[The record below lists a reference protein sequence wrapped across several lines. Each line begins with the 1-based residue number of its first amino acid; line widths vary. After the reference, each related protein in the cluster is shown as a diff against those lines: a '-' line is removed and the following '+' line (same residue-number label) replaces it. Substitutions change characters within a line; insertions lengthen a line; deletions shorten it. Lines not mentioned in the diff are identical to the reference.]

1 MVTTTT
7 IPNER
12 LAGLDVHQGD
22 ILQILA
28 SGEREFVVRIERSDR
43 TAPPDKGSAA
53 AWVRSAR
60 GLVPLTLGVTP
71 DEVRMDFYA
80 SKFHLPR

>member
-12 LAGLDVHQGD
+12 LAGLDVQQGD
-22 ILQILA
+22 ILQILVA
-28 SGEREFVVRIERSDR
+28 GEREFVVRIERSDR
-43 TAPPDKGSAA
+43 TTPPDRGSAA

-60 GLVPLTLGVTP
+60 GLVPLTADVTP

-80 SKFHLPR
+80 SKYDLPR